1 MIDIKQ
7 YIESGILEDYLSGTL
22 TPTERI
28 EVESA
33 VDKYPEI
40 AQELAS
46 MSLSLSV
53 MADIGEVIPA
63 AYMEE
68 KIWSEILRT
77 NLDEQEDITEP
88 KTTEVPKTSK
98 VPYIMTVAMAII
110 AFITIY
116 YMIIANNRLDEAKTK
131 ITELEQ
137 ANSELTQEFDK
148 LKHNYDSLATLSSI
162 YDIENTKIY
171 VMKPNRRSAL
181 GSVVILVWDKTTNQ
195 VYIDIKSLPDS
206 KPGMEYNLWAT
217 TQIGQ
222 QLNLGSFS
230 HNGASQVIELDK
242 LHNAVKF
249 LLTQEKESGASYPT
263 MSRVYTKANIY

>member
-1 MIDIKQ
+1 MIDTKQ
-7 YIESGILEDYLSGTL
+7 YIESGILEDYLSGNL
-22 TPTERI
+22 TPTERT
-28 EVESA
+28 EVESTA
-33 VDKYPEI
+33 DKYPEI

-53 MADIGEVIPA
+53 MADIGEVVPA
-63 AYMEE
+63 AYMEDR
-68 KIWSEILRT
+68 IWNEILIT
-77 NLDEQEDITEP
+77 NIEEETESE
-88 KTTEVPKTSK
+88 TTEVPKTSK

-116 YMIIANNRLDEAKTK
+116 YMIIANNRLDDAKTK

-148 LKHNYDSLATLSSI
+148 LKYNYDSLSTLSSI

-181 GSVVILVWDKTTNQ
+181 SSVVILVWDKTTNQ
-195 VYIDIKSLPDS
+195 IYVDIKSLPES
-206 KPGMEYNLWAT
+206 KSGMKYNLWAT

-222 QLNLGSFS
+222 QINLGSFA
-230 HNGASQVIELDK
+230 HDGASQVIELDK

-249 LLTQEKESGASYPT
+249 LLTQEKESGVSHPT
-263 MSRVYTKANIY
+263 MSRVYSTANIY